1 MTQET
6 QSYLDM
12 LKNFGK
18 NFGLPQ
24 VDVEKLI
31 DANRKNLEAL
41 AELAKVA
48 AGGAQSVAQ
57 KQREVF
63 EAGLREAQAL
73 ARGFQPLGSPQEI
86 LGKQTEF
93 VRKVFDISVQGARD
107 SAELSRQSTTEAAK
121 IIQERMK
128 ASSGGTA
135 RQPRRRA
142 IRRAEELM
150 AASRRLTGRPG
161 AKR

>member
-73 ARGFQPLGSPQEI
+73 ARGFQPLGSPQE
-86 LGKQTEF
+86 
-93 VRKVFDISVQGARD
+93 D
-107 SAELSRQSTTEAAK
+107 SRQADRVRAEGLRHLGSGRPGLRRIVEAIDHRGGENHPGAN
-121 IIQERMK
+121 EGE
-128 ASSGGTA
+128 SGGTA